1 MKKLT
6 IAIDGPAGAGKSTVA
21 QILAQRLQY
30 TYIDT
35 GAMYR
40 AVAWMVLKLGVD
52 PADSKTV
59 VQTAEQMILTLSYA
73 DGRTS
78 VYVNGNDITKDIRTP
93 EVTGLVSVIA
103 QIPGVRSAMTAIQ
116 QDMGR
121 KGGVVMD
128 GRDIGTHVLPDADI
142 KIFLTASIEERAK
155 RRWLEL
161 KDKGYDIE
169 LEQLKEDIR
178 SRDQMD
184 CCREIAPLIQAADAI
199 LMDTTELSIEGAV
212 QAILVICEEKIRVLQ
227 SYPGHS

>member
-21 QILAQRLQY
+21 QIVAQRLKY

-40 AVAWMVLKLGVD
+40 AVAWVILERGINPND
-52 PADSKTV
+52 IRTV
-59 VQTAEQMILTLSYA
+59 IQTAQQMKLRLSYTDSQTA
-73 DGRTS
+73 
-78 VYVNGNDITKDIRTP
+78 VYVEGENITQYIRTP
-93 EVTGLVSVIA
+93 EVTGLVSVVA
-103 QIPGVRSAMTAIQ
+103 QIPEVRSAMTAIQ

-121 KGGVVMD
+121 EGGVVMD
-128 GRDIGTHVLPDADI
+128 GRDIGTHVLPEADI

-161 KDKGYDIE
+161 KDKGYNIE
-169 LEQLKEDIR
+169 IKQLQADIR
-178 SRDQMD
+178 HRDEMD
-184 CCREIAPLIQAADAI
+184 CNRDIAPLIQAADAI

-212 QAILVICEEKIRVLQ
+212 QQILAVCEEKIRDLQ
-227 SYPGHS
+227 SSESNR

>member
-21 QILAQRLQY
+21 QIVAQRLKY

-40 AVAWMVLKLGVD
+40 AVAWIILKRGINPTD
-52 PADSKTV
+52 IRTV
-59 VQTAEQMILTLSYA
+59 IQTAQQMKLQLSYA
-73 DGRTS
+73 DCQTS
-78 VYVNGNDITKDIRTP
+78 VYVEGNDITQHIRTP
-93 EVTGLVSVIA
+93 EVTGLVSVVA
-103 QIPGVRSAMTAIQ
+103 QIPEVRSAMTAIQ
-116 QDMGR
+116 QEMGR
-121 KGGVVMD
+121 EGGVVMD
-128 GRDIGTHVLPDADI
+128 GRDIGTHVLPGADI

-169 LEQLKEDIR
+169 IERLQADIR
-178 SRDQMD
+178 HRDEMD
-184 CCREIAPLIQAADAI
+184 CSREVAPLIQATDAI

-212 QAILVICEEKIRVLQ
+212 QQILEVCEEKIRDLQ
-227 SYPGHS
+227 SS